1 MGKFCTLVKTAA
13 CTAAASLGIL
23 TLSGCTNYTKM
34 MNEEPNEYISMA
46 SENTMKQMVKGAF
59 GEEYRL
65 MNEAAEN
72 GSFNIEFEVEGI
84 KFSGE
89 CYINEKDAKSAQTYT
104 LTGSKGTSA
113 SVYAFAGKNG
123 MKIGTSGNS
132 GSHIY
137 DLTFETL
144 AEKLAASIFA
154 PGSGTAYELEQSE
167 YDMFLEYAEQLTAAV
182 GESEEVQNKYADI
195 INAYLDE
202 HPPVIEEKVDSD
214 IGGETANANILTY
227 DIPKDDLYTLVE
239 QLVDA
244 ALEDYE
250 LDEDMAQYYTKE
262 DMKSEIMALFD
273 EFEDCS
279 LKIVYYVNS
288 KTHSLMKSDITFNGV
303 SSGTEG
309 EIYINALYGANPET
323 AEKQSFA
330 MGMNSDETAYSVMV
344 DITYG
349 EDNSVIAITA
359 NNGTETM
366 DIASITSTRN
376 GESYNIKL
384 DVPLAEITGTVDGT
398 IKTEKNSFTLTVDKL
413 ALVEGAGEI
422 SYAPKGVITFTKG
435 GTMPELD
442 TEKEFLDITEEEMD
456 ALVENIES
464 DFTAVLEEFA
474 EDSILASSMQDYI
487 NKSKI
492 ASVNSNAK
500 MCFTALASELTVM
513 AIEGETV
520 NGTVAEGS
528 GCNAVIGNTEKS
540 MSDYLGE
547 DFSGYFYAE
556 IDPEIYSVNYVV
568 WSEEPIADE
577 YKRVITSYEQ
587 ETLAEQKIFIGCY
600 PLSY

>member
-1 MGKFCTLVKTAA
+1 MGKFCTLVKTTV

-34 MNEEPNEYISMA
+34 MNETPGEYISMA

-72 GSFNIEFEVEGI
+72 GSFNIEFEIEGI

-89 CYINEKDAKSAQTYT
+89 CYVNEKDMKSAQTYT
-104 LTGSKGTSA
+104 MTGSKGTAA
-113 SVYAFAGKNG
+113 SIYAFMGKNG

-137 DLTFETL
+137 DVTFETL
-144 AEKLAASIFA
+144 KEKLAASIFA

-167 YDMFLEYAEQLTAAV
+167 YDMLLEYAEQIAAAV
-182 GESEEVQNKYADI
+182 EGSEEVQNKYADI
-195 INAYLDE
+195 INAYIEE
-202 HPPVIEEKVDSD
+202 HPPVIEENVDSD
-214 IGGETANANILTY
+214 IGGETASANILTY

-239 QLVDA
+239 KLVDA
-244 ALEDYE
+244 ALEDYK
-250 LDEDMAQYYTKE
+250 LDEEMAQYYTKE
-262 DMKSEIMALFD
+262 DMKSEIMALLD
-273 EFEDCS
+273 EFEECS

-288 KTHSLMKSDITFNGV
+288 KTHTLMKSDITFNGV
-303 SSGTEG
+303 SMGEAG

-323 AEKQSFA
+323 AEKQSFVF
-330 MGMNSDETAYSVMV
+330 GMNADETAYIVTF

-349 EDNSVIAITA
+349 EDSSVIAITA
-359 NNGTETM
+359 DNGTETM
-366 DIASITSTRN
+366 DVASITSTRN

-384 DVPLAEITGTVDGT
+384 DIPLVEITGTADGT

-413 ALVEGAGEI
+413 ALVKGAGEV
-422 SYAPKGVITFTKG
+422 SYAPKGVISFTKG
-435 GTMPELD
+435 GAMPELD
-442 TEKEFLDITEEEMD
+442 AEKEFLDITEEEMD
-456 ALVENIES
+456 ALAENIES

-474 EDSILASSMQDYI
+474 EDSPLASSMKDYI
-487 NKSKI
+487 NKSKK
-492 ASVNSNAK
+492 ASANANAK
-500 MCFTALASELTVM
+500 ICFTALASELTMM
-513 AIEGETV
+513 AIDGETV
-520 NGTVAEGS
+520 SGTVAEGS
-528 GCNAVIGNTEKS
+528 GYNAVIGNAEKS

-568 WSEEPIADE
+568 WSEDPLTDE
-577 YKRVITSYEQ
+577 YKRVLTSDEQ
-587 ETLAEQKIFIGCY
+587 DTLAEQGIFIGCH